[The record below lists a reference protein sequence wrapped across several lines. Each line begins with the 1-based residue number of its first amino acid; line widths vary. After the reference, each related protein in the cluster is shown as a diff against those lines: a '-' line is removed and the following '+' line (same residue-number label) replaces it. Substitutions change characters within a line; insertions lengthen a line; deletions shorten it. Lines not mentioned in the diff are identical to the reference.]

1 MLRLIM
7 CSSFEI
13 DSLKN
18 DSYIKIV
25 SCQRSKRYKNHNH
38 ITYFI

>member
-7 CSSFEI
+7 CSSFENN
-13 DSLKN
+13 SLKN
-18 DSYIKIV
+18 DSYTKIV